1 VTLPLGRAHLRDDQ
15 VDDATEAGEAV
26 TGGDAMAGIDE
37 AVVESA
43 LDGSSTSSPES
54 PHETEGDVT
63 TILIVED
70 SADLRAFVHAHLA
83 RRYRVLEAAGG
94 VTGLEMAKRFLPDL
108 ILSDVMMP
116 GMDGQALCEALR
128 ASPETDFI
136 PIILLTARAE
146 SHERIA
152 GLEGGADDYI
162 VKPFS
167 MRELE
172 ARVDNLI
179 ASRRLLRERFAA
191 GRIELRPTSVPQS
204 DADEA
209 FVARVR
215 DAIEAN
221 LGEPGFGVAELARAV
236 FQDRSHLYRRIQ
248 SLFGESPSDLI
259 RRLRLERAAAL
270 LMSAS
275 GNVGEVAYAVGFA
288 SVSHFTKCFRE
299 AYDMTPAV
307 YRNEAVH
314 R

>member
-1 VTLPLGRAHLRDDQ
+1 
-15 VDDATEAGEAV
+15 
-26 TGGDAMAGIDE
+26 MAGIDE
-37 AVVESA
+37 AAVENA
-43 LDGSSTSSPES
+43 LDGSSTSSPERL
-54 PHETEGDVT
+54 HETEGDVT
-63 TILIVED
+63 SILIVED
-70 SADLRAFVHAHLA
+70 SADLRAFVHAHLG
-83 RRYRVLEAAGG
+83 RRYRVHEAADGA
-94 VTGLEMAKRFLPDL
+94 TGLEMAKRLLPDL

-146 SHERIA
+146 SEQRIA
-152 GLEGGADDYI
+152 GLQGGADDYI

-204 DADEA
+204 DADDA
-209 FVARVR
+209 LVARVR

-259 RRLRLERAAAL
+259 RRLRLERAAAML
-270 LMSAS
+270 ATSS

-299 AYDMTPAV
+299 AHDVTPAV

>member
-1 VTLPLGRAHLRDDQ
+1 
-15 VDDATEAGEAV
+15 
-26 TGGDAMAGIDE
+26 
-37 AVVESA
+37 
-43 LDGSSTSSPES
+43 
-54 PHETEGDVT
+54 
-63 TILIVED
+63 
-70 SADLRAFVHAHLA
+70 
-83 RRYRVLEAAGG
+83 
-94 VTGLEMAKRFLPDL
+94 MAKRFLPDL

-259 RRLRLERAAAL
+259 RRLRLERAAAML
-270 LMSAS
+270 ATAS

-299 AYDMTPAV
+299 AYDVTPAV